1 MISKRFLRTAAQVVL
16 LAGAVAVAGC
26 ASVKPWEKEHLA
38 DRIMSFDEDAR
49 EAAEE
54 LHWIEARE
62 GSTGGAGAAGGG
74 CACN

>member
-1 MISKRFLRTAAQVVL
+1 MIFARFTRLTTLIVLFAGTA
-16 LAGAVAVAGC
+16 AVAGC

-54 LHWIEARE
+54 LHWVEARE

>member
-1 MISKRFLRTAAQVVL
+1 MSAIGFRL
-16 LAGAVAVAGC
+16 LASIAVIAGASLLLGGC
-26 ASVKPWEKEHLA
+26 SSVKPWQKEHLA
-38 DRIMSFDEDAR
+38 DSIMSFNEDAR